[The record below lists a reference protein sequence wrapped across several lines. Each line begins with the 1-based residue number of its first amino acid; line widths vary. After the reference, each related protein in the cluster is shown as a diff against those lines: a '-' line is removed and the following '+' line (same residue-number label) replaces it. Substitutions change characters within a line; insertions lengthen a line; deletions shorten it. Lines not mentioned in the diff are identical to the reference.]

1 MYQRCY
7 FSSSILHWS
16 CHPYRYHIF
25 VAFQKADGSLSKS
38 ICCMCHSLRSLST
51 AVHLSTAQD
60 AIKNAA
66 SLRGPLVEGW
76 CQQKL
81 GFGVL
86 GYAGYLG
93 CCTYTWI
100 DLTTDLGLISQ
111 PTDLG
116 LISQRM
122 RVISPCLW
130 QIFHPNCTSIGGHP
144 MFWGWLQKRQ
154 VVWLRHLCFR
164 YHRLGPGTR
173 WRRWSWGWSF
183 GRLVP
188 RKSSSSP
195 SISVSFQFLRCF
207 FLIRIFIFLRFAISN
222 QHPHFWRIPPFFRE
236 YSHSSGPFPHQVAIH
251 LTPNSPR
258 KTTTFTTIAWNQI

>member
-7 FSSSILHWS
+7 FSSSFWIDLVHLS
-16 CHPYRYHIF
+16 NLKFKDVFFPFPFSHRYRYHIF

-51 AVHLSTAQD
+51 AVHVSMAQD
-60 AIKNAA
+60 AIENAA
-66 SLRGPLVEGW
+66 SLRGPLVDGW
-76 CQQKL
+76 YQQEL

-100 DLTTDLGLISQ
+100 DFTA
-111 PTDLG
+111 DLG

-130 QIFHPNCTSIGGHP
+130 PIFPPQLHLHRWSSI
-144 MFWGWLQKRQ
+144 FWGWLQKRQ

-183 GRLVP
+183 GRVVP
-188 RKSSSSP
+188 RKSNSSP

-207 FLIRIFIFLRFAISN
+207 FLISIPVFLRFPISN

-251 LTPNSPR
+251 LTP
-258 KTTTFTTIAWNQI
+258 K